1 MKTASVK
8 EIKTELEGLPPAELL
23 KICLRLTKFK
33 KENKE
38 LLTYLLFESNN
49 EADYIKAVNELLAG
63 LFLTV
68 NIKNLYLAKKTIRKI
83 VRTANRYIKY
93 SDSEATEPD
102 ILIFVCEGI
111 NELQINLKRNTALL
125 NLYTGLLKKINKAV
139 SAMHED
145 MQYDY
150 LKVIERL
157 AL

>member
-8 EIKTELEGLPPAELL
+8 EIKTELEGLSPAELL
-23 KICLRLTKFK
+23 RICLRLTKFK

-38 LLTYLLFESNN
+38 LLTYLLFESAN
-49 EADYIKAVNELLAG
+49 EADYVKAVNELLAA

-68 NIKNLYLAKKTIRKI
+68 NTKNLYLAKKTIRKI
-83 VRTANRYIKY
+83 VRMANRYIKY
-93 SDSEATEPD
+93 SDSETTEPD

-111 NELQINLKRNTALL
+111 NELQLNLKKNTALL
-125 NLYTGLLKKINKAV
+125 NLYAALLKRINKAV

-150 LKVIERL
+150 LKVIERIVI
-157 AL
+157 